1 MHIRHLGCFSC
12 IQSTLKLVFDSKQFL
27 MFLVFLA
34 AKSKLVVTCIQ
45 VDFFFLKEFF
55 SDCFWSCT
63 PQREWNIVGILPYS
77 SYVMYFWH
85 IKCLKKAIWFDRI
98 NYLITFFT
106 NKCHFVVQCR
116 DDFFFSDLHKNLKY
130 YTTEDVD
137 LLVTWIFF
145 RKYFSISHVIWV
157 FEIIH
162 DIYMFLHLSGIGCNI
177 PEKSSKS
184 KNWLHWARHIFVRF
198 CS

>member
-1 MHIRHLGCFSC
+1 MIQNNFWCFWFFWQLNRSL
-12 IQSTLKLVFDSKQFL
+12 SLRVFRWN
-27 MFLVFLA
+27 
-34 AKSKLVVTCIQ
+34 
-45 VDFFFLKEFF
+45 FFFLKEFF
-55 SDCFWSCT
+55 SGRSWSCT
-63 PQREWNIVGILPYS
+63 PQRRWDIVCILPYS
-77 SYVMYFWH
+77 SYVMYFW
-85 IKCLKKAIWFDRI
+85 KLKYLKKAIWFDII

-106 NKCHFVVQCR
+106 NKCHSVVQCR